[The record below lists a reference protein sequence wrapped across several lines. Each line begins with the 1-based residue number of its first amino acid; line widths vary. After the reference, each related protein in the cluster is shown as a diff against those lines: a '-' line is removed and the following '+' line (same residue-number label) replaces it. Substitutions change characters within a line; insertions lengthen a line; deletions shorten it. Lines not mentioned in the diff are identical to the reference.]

1 MSSALRTRM
10 LTGFVFVVVML
21 AGMWTGALPFTLL
34 FGVIAAACLWEFTG
48 LVFPGDHSKDLLRRA
63 IGLGLGLLPYC
74 WLSALNMGWIAKECW
89 LPMLLT
95 FFPLLFLP
103 FVFELFQGNTH
114 AFQQVGFIFLG
125 VLYIGIPFTLV
136 NALAFS
142 GAHFSNVLVFGLII
156 LTWSNDSWA
165 YLVGSKI
172 GRTPLFPA
180 VSPKKTWEGTLGG
193 GLLTLLMAYVL
204 SLFFPQIAIIHWI
217 IIGLIV
223 VIFGSIGDLVESIF
237 KRGQNIKDS
246 GSLLP
251 GHGGFLDRFDA
262 FMFMVPFAAA
272 YWFWVIS

>member
-10 LTGFVFVVVML
+10 TTGFVFVVVML
-21 AGMWTGALPFTLL
+21 VGLWTGALPFVIL
-34 FGVIAAACLWEFTG
+34 FGLVAAACLWEFTG
-48 LVFPGDHSKDLLRRA
+48 LVFPDKHTNDQLRRA
-63 IGLGLGLLPYC
+63 IGVGLGILPYL
-74 WLSALNMGWIAKECW
+74 WLSALNLGWIAKDNW

-103 FVFELFQGNTH
+103 FVFELLQGNTQ

-125 VLYIGIPFTLV
+125 VLYIGIPFALV
-136 NALAFS
+136 NSIAFS
-142 GAHFSNVLVFGLII
+142 TEQFSNVLVFGLII

-172 GRTPLFPA
+172 GRTPLFAA

-193 GLLTLLMAYVL
+193 GSMTLLTAYGL
-204 SLFFPQIAIIHWI
+204 SLIFTQIGTLHWLVF
-217 IIGLIV
+217 GLIV
-223 VIFGSIGDLVESIF
+223 VVFGSIGDLVESIF

-262 FMFMVPFAAA
+262 FIFMIPFAAA
-272 YWFWVIS
+272 YWYWVIS